1 MRTDVYISITRNVH
15 RLIIDGDFDL
25 FKTFISMLPK
35 DHTAI
40 AKPTIYNPAPDLAGE
55 VAAKP

>member
-1 MRTDVYISITRNVH
+1 MQTDVYISITRNDH